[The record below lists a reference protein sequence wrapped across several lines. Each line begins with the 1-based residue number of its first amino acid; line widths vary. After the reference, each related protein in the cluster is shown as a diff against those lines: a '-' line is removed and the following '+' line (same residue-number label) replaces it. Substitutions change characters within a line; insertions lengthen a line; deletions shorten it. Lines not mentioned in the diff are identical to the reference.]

1 MKDGYW
7 VVRTYQAGA
16 VGEKTKFWVPGAR
29 PSSKSSRKEKSEIR
43 KQEQNEHSA
52 TKQLARLINA
62 NFGEGDWFLG
72 LDYSP
77 AGMDRLIAWAKKKGL
92 SPESEDES
100 VRMDAI
106 RAAAE
111 HEMTLLFRR
120 IKHTLVKEE
129 REETLRYVAIT
140 SDMDGDTGEVVRI
153 HHHLI
158 VPRALRD
165 IFVEKWKELGHVAWS
180 PLSKQADYT
189 PIAEYL
195 MRQVRRVPDAK
206 KYTRSRNLI
215 VPKPKDRA
223 VATDAELR
231 VPKGGTLLHRNEY
244 KPGRPQYI
252 RYVLPPKAGK
262 GAGKDPPDA
271 A

>member
-16 VGEKTKFWVPGAR
+16 VGEKTKFWVPGTR
-29 PSSKSSRKEKSEIR
+29 PGKSSRKEKSEIR

-52 TKQLARLINA
+52 VKQLARLINA

-77 AGMDRLIAWAKKKGL
+77 AGMDRLTHWARGKGL
-92 SPESEDES
+92 NPEAEDETE
-100 VRMDAI
+100 RLDAI

-111 HEMTLLFRR
+111 HELGLVLRR
-120 IKHTLVKEE
+120 VKHALS
-129 REETLRYVAIT
+129 REQQECLRYIAVT
-140 SDMDGDTGEVVRI
+140 SDMDGDTGELVRV

-158 VPRALRD
+158 VPRAVREV
-165 IFVEKWKELGHVAWS
+165 FVEKWRELGHVAWS
-180 PLSKQADYT
+180 PLSKQDDYT

-195 MRQVRRVPDAK
+195 LRQVRRIPDAK

-223 VATDAELR
+223 VISDAELR
-231 VPKGGTLLHRNEY
+231 VPRGGKLLFRNEY

-252 RYVLPPKAGK
+252 RYVLPGK
-262 GAGKDPPDA
+262 NGQDPPGEKTA
-271 A
+271 